1 MFLSSSSIL
10 FQNLPDDKI
19 LFTPFFESPM
29 KKSFL
34 SFICLLVITFSHAQE
49 SEVSLILG
57 QREASNQALR
67 AFDEELNATFSTSD
81 AFVTTGAGTLIAGKE
96 ALSAYLKSQKGP
108 KMYWIR
114 TPDEVIV
121 NSKTMLAWET
131 GTWKG
136 YHEDSD
142 KPVVGG
148 RYSAQW
154 TKASGT
160 WLIRSQLFV
169 TLEN

>member
-1 MFLSSSSIL
+1 MR
-10 FQNLPDDKI
+10 KI
-19 LFTPFFESPM
+19 LFTPFSESPM
-29 KKSFL
+29 KTILL
-34 SFICLLVITFSHAQE
+34 SFIGVLVITFCFAQD
-49 SEVSLILG
+49 SDVSQILA

-67 AFDEELNATFSTSD
+67 AFDEDLNATFSTAD
-81 AFVTTGAGTLIAGKE
+81 AFITTGAGTLIAGKE
-96 ALSAYLKSQKGP
+96 ALSTYLKSQKGP

-114 TPDEVIV
+114 TPDEVLV
-121 NSKTMLAWET
+121 NPKTMLAWET

-136 YHEDSD
+136 YYEDSD

-148 RYSAQW
+148 KYSAQW
-154 TKASGT
+154 TKVSGT

>member
-1 MFLSSSSIL
+1 MKIPKNILILTSIL
-10 FQNLPDDKI
+10 GFA
-19 LFTPFFESPM
+19 
-29 KKSFL
+29 
-34 SFICLLVITFSHAQE
+34 FSIKAVQAQE
-49 SEVSLILG
+49 MEKAQILA

-67 AFDEELNATFSTSD
+67 AFNEELNATFSTED
-81 AFVTTGAGTLIAGKE
+81 AFITTGAGTLIPGNA
-96 ALSAYLKSQKGP
+96 ALDAYIKSQKGP
-108 KMYWIR
+108 KMFWIR
-114 TPDEVIV
+114 TPDEVLV
-121 NSKTMLAWET
+121 NPQTMLAWET

-136 YHEDSD
+136 YYENSD

-148 RYSAQW
+148 KYSAQW

>member
-1 MFLSSSSIL
+1 MKDFQGNQFKMLKYLPLIFFVVLSGFS
-10 FQNLPDDKI
+10 FGQNNSQDI
-19 LFTPFFESPM
+19 AE
-29 KKSFL
+29 
-34 SFICLLVITFSHAQE
+34 IRE
-49 SEVSLILG
+49 
-57 QREASNQALR
+57 QRNASNEALR
-67 AFDEELNATFSTSD
+67 KFDEELNATFSTED
-81 AFVTTGAGTLIAGKE
+81 ALITTGAGTLIAGKE

-121 NSKTMLAWET
+121 NPKTKLAWET

-136 YHEDSD
+136 YLEDSD
-142 KPVVGG
+142 EAVVGG
-148 RYSAQW
+148 KYSAQW

-160 WLIRSQLFV
+160 WLIHSQLFV